1 MGKKTCAILLALL
14 FAAFFLPPSSFATDK
29 EQEAQVQELFSQG
42 VDALNQGHPNLAL
55 EKFTAALKLDPEL
68 PEAYIN
74 RGIALRRLEQ
84 YVEAVEDFDQALKL
98 TPQSPEALYNRG
110 LAYSL
115 SGLYDKAV
123 ADYTQA
129 LKYAPQDWQIFYNRG
144 NAYLDQGKSGEALKD
159 YNQALK
165 FNPRAP
171 EAYLNRGLACLDLKE
186 PGQALADADKALELN
201 PHFARANYVKAQAL
215 EQSGRK
221 PEAMAAYRR
230 FLETGHP
237 EKDRDL
243 MQKALDQLQKLEGKD
258 GSKPASG

>member
-1 MGKKTCAILLALL
+1 MIAALL
-14 FAAFFLPPSSFATDK
+14 FPPFLFAIDK
-29 EQEAQVQELFSQG
+29 AQEAQAQELFSQG
-42 VDALNQGHPNLAL
+42 VDALNQGNANLAL

-98 TPQSPEALYNRG
+98 APQSPEALYNRG

-115 SGLYDKAV
+115 SGLYDKAL

-144 NAYLDQGKSGEALKD
+144 NTYLDQGKSATALND

-165 FNPRAP
+165 FNPLAP
-171 EAYLNRGLACLDLKE
+171 EVYLNRGLAYLDLKKPE
-186 PGQALADADKALELN
+186 QALADANKVLELN
-201 PHFARANYVKAQAL
+201 PNFARANYVKAQAL

-243 MQKALDQLQKLEGKD
+243 MQKALDQLQKLEGK
-258 GSKPASG
+258 SSEQ